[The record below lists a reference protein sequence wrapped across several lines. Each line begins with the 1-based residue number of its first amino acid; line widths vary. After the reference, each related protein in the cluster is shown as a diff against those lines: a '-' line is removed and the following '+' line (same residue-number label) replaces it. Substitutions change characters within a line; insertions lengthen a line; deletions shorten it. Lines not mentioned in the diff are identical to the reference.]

1 MEPDIQDRKST
12 GSPVTGGRRGRDVW
26 LLAGVLA
33 IAIVFRAVYFIEL
46 LDSPFGRHPVLD
58 AGYYYNWA
66 GRLAAGGFRYTGDFS
81 GNPLY
86 AYFLAFLVRFLR
98 AGPVLIR
105 AAQHLLGVLTCLLVY
120 RCGRKLFGEKTAL
133 AAALLY
139 AVFPPAIFYEG
150 WLLSASLEAFLM
162 TALLAVLLTAGG
174 RSRAVC
180 FAGGILAGLLLLARP
195 SLVPLGAAAWI
206 LFGSRGVGFG
216 RRAAGFIFFAVGL
229 ILPLLPFSLQY
240 YSHEEEI
247 VFVSPHGGENF
258 YIGNRPGAF
267 GLGQMP
273 EFARGMPELQRRDF
287 RREASRQVG
296 RELSPGES
304 SRFWF
309 GRGLEFIRSHPLRYL
324 RLLAVKTYFFFC
336 GVDFSDNY
344 HLSFFRRLFFPLAL
358 PFTWR
363 LLSALALAGL
373 IAGRRPGKQA
383 GLFPIFLFSYVLSI
397 VLFFV
402 TSRFRIPAVPLF
414 CLAAAGGLAALGGDL
429 ARRRL
434 LPAAGRIVLLL
445 ILFIL
450 LAGPAYRPPFY
461 AIYTSAAEVFAR
473 DGRMDRAEAFLKLAG
488 EEHEGESAPLTFRSY
503 RHYLAR
509 AQVELKRGN
518 AEEAEMIFSRILAEV
533 KERPGALHFEIAN
546 VWAENLR
553 YEKAE
558 EHYRAAIADDP
569 ADFRALNNLGLTL
582 KARGKGEEAEAA
594 FLRAAEANPGYAA
607 ARGNLGTLYFERE
620 EWEEALRQFTAALEL
635 DPGGMARFRIPMAYC
650 LRRLGRPAE
659 AEAELE
665 KCPPGI
671 LRDYRRIK
679 NRSPGR

>member
-1 MEPDIQDRKST
+1 MEPDIQHRKST
-12 GSPVTGGRRGRDVW
+12 GSLGAGGRPGRAAW

-33 IAIVFRAVYFIEL
+33 AAVLFRAVYFIEL

-66 GRLAAGGFRYTGDFS
+66 VRLAAGGFRYTGDFS

-105 AAQHLLGVLTCLLVY
+105 AFQHLLGVLTCLLVY
-120 RCGRKLFGEKTAL
+120 RCGRKLSGEKTAL

-139 AVFPPAIFYEG
+139 AVFPPAVFYEG

-162 TALLAVLLTAGG
+162 TALLAVLLSAGD

-180 FAGGILAGLLLLARP
+180 FGGGLLAGLLLLARP

-206 LFGSRGVGFG
+206 LFGSRGVKFG
-216 RRAAGFIFFAVGL
+216 RRAAGLLLFALGL

-240 YSHEEEI
+240 YSQEKEI

-287 RREASRQVG
+287 RAEASRQTG
-296 RELSPGES
+296 RALSPGES

-309 GRGLEFIRSHPLRYL
+309 GRGAEFIETYPLKFF

-336 GVDFSDNY
+336 GGDFSDNY

-363 LLSALALAGL
+363 MLSALALAGL
-373 IAGRRPGKQA
+373 IAGRLPRKPT
-383 GLFPIFLFSYVLSI
+383 GLFHIFLFSYVLSI

-414 CLAAAGGLAALGGDL
+414 CLAAAGWLAALGRDL
-429 ARRRL
+429 GRRRL
-434 LPAAGRIVLLL
+434 LPAAGRIALVM

-461 AIYTSAAEVFAR
+461 AIYTSAAEVYAR
-473 DGRMDRAEAFLKLAG
+473 DGQMDRAGEFLRLAG
-488 EEHEGESAPLTFRSY
+488 EEHEGDSAPLTFRSY

-518 AEEAEMIFSRILAEV
+518 MEEAEEIFSRILAEV

-546 VWAENLR
+546 VWAENLH

-558 EHYRAAIADDP
+558 EHYRAAIAADP
-569 ADFRALNNLGLTL
+569 GDFRALNNLGLTL

-594 FLRAAEANPGYAA
+594 FLRAVEANPGYAA
-607 ARGNLGTLYFERE
+607 ARGNLGNLYFDRGEWAAAARE
-620 EWEEALRQFTAALEL
+620 FRAALEL
-635 DPGGMARFRIPMAYC
+635 DPGVMARFRIALAYC

-659 AEAELE
+659 AEEELR
-665 KCPPGI
+665 KCPPGLLAEFESI
-671 LRDYRRIK
+671 
-679 NRSPGR
+679 SPAGR